1 MEIHVH
7 YHAGFSSG
15 NSVPFCDSGYP
26 HFDKVRLTV
35 ADSDRSLICWI
46 VIAAILIVITV
57 IRTPKHLR
65 GEGLSYSL
73 NAATCSEAVHTT
85 AVITDSSVKNRDKDD
100 PDYYLTVKLYDAT
113 EAEIYVTEDLY
124 MMYQT
129 GQPIS
134 LCQRT
139 SAFGVRMV
147 QLHAPLNKENHSF
160 YNQK

>member
-1 MEIHVH
+1 M
-7 YHAGFSSG
+7 
-15 NSVPFCDSGYP
+15 
-26 HFDKVRLTV
+26 
-35 ADSDRSLICWI
+35 
-46 VIAAILIVITV
+46 
-57 IRTPKHLR
+57 
-65 GEGLSYSL
+65 
-73 NAATCSEAVHTT
+73 HTT
-85 AVITDSSVKNRDKDD
+85 AVITDSSVENRDKDD